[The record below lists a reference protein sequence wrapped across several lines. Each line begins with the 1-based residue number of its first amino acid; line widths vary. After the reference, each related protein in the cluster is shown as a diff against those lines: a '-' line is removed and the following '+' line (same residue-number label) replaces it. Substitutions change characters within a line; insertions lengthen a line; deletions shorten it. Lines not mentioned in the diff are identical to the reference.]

1 MDRIAILKVFIDKN
15 PNDMFSRHALALEY
29 IKAGEHK
36 ISIDIFEHLLEI
48 DSNYI
53 GSYYHLGKAYE
64 CVSDQVKALLVYQTG
79 IDVAMKLNDQHAKR
93 ELMAAYAQLQDE
105 MEG

>member
-1 MDRIAILKVFIDKN
+1 MDRIAILRGFIDKN
-15 PNDMFSRHALALEY
+15 PNDLFSRHALALEFM
-29 IKAGEHK
+29 KAGE
-36 ISIDIFEHLLEI
+36 FEHAIESFETLLNL
-48 DSNYI
+48 DARYI

-64 CVSDQVKALLVYQTG
+64 SLLDQVKALLVYQTG
-79 IDVAMKLNDQHAKR
+79 IEIALKVNDQHARR